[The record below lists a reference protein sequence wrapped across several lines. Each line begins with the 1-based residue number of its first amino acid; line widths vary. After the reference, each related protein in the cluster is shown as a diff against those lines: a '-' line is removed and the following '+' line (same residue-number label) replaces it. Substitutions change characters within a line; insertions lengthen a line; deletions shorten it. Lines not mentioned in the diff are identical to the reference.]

1 MAYSASS
8 RYQYGTSPRKLE
20 PEYRKVPK
28 KYPKKSTMAN
38 NKKAMAKKKKIQ
50 KKAVIYVVI
59 AFLAFFAISYRNS
72 QIDEAFSKTEDL
84 KENYQAIQKE
94 NEQIEVSIDNS
105 LNLNN
110 VEQSAKEQ
118 LGMQKMTNKQTVYVT
133 LPKKDY
139 IESDIDS
146 SDLEQ
151 NKGVVEKV
159 FDFFKNIF

>member
-94 NEQIEVSIDNS
+94 NEQIESEIQS
-105 LNLNN
+105 GLNLEN
-110 VEQSAKEQ
+110 VEQKARA
-118 LGMQKMTNKQTVYVT
+118 LGMQKLDASQTRYVSLNKQNYVYSG
-133 LPKKDY
+133 LSQ
-139 IESDIDS
+139 E
-146 SDLEQ
+146 
-151 NKGVVEKV
+151 NKTE
-159 FDFFKNIF
+159 